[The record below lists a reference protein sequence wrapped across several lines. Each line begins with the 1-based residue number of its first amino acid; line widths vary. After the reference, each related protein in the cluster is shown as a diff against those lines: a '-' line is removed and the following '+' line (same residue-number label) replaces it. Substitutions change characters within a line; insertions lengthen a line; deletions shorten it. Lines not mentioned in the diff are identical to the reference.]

1 MPNPNVTPKN
11 LAFGVIHAYSRLQK
25 AEKAHS
31 HSAPKSIKELGRA
44 EFAAQTASS
53 ALLNAISALNDKGG
67 DCLKDGNVSILAGDH
82 VVTIDK
88 SYFNEWAGRTAS
100 YVKVSRIWQD

>member
-1 MPNPNVTPKN
+1 MSNPNVTPKN
-11 LAFGVIHAYSRLQK
+11 LALGVIHAYSRLQK

-31 HSAPKSIKELGRA
+31 HSAPKSIKKLNRA
-44 EFAAQTASS
+44 QFAAQTASS
-53 ALLNAISALNDKGG
+53 ALLNLISTLSDKGN
-67 DCLKDGNVSILAGDH
+67 DCRKDGHVSILVGDH